1 MYSRPGEQNCPV
13 SSMDLYLGKLNLKCK
28 AFFQQYLQYPKQE
41 CWYAAQAMGKNK
53 LASMMSRISKNA
65 NMSRRY
71 TNHCITA
78 TVATV
83 LKRQGVDLLSIMSV
97 TGHRNMKSLNSYINR
112 PTDHERRMV
121 SSALQE
127 GTMPVSCNSSV
138 ETLTLKSVQAVA
150 ASGSFS
156 SATSSF
162 EMSVS
167 REQLSNSAN
176 NILNNATITS
186 GSFTFNVFHKDN
198 N

>member
-1 MYSRPGEQNCPV
+1 
-13 SSMDLYLGKLNLKCK
+13 
-28 AFFQQYLQYPKQE
+28 
-41 CWYAAQAMGKNK
+41 MGKNK
-53 LASMMSRISKNA
+53 LASMMSRISKHA

-97 TGHRNMKSLNSYINR
+97 TGHRNVKSLDSYINR

-127 GTMPVSCNSSV
+127 GAMPVSCNSSV
-138 ETLTLKSVQAVA
+138 ETLTLKSVQAAA